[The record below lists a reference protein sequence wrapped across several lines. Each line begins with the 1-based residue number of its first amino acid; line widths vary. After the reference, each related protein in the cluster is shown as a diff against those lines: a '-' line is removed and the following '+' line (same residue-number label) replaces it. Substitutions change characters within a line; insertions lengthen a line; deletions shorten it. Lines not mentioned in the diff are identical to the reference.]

1 MGLGTNEVDKD
12 SPMTLDFLK
21 LRLFGA
27 SISDDD
33 RDEKAFLQDAK
44 SALESR
50 ESNPDRVECPPSEF
64 LSKLASHQITMEEL
78 RTWTQHLSSCGEC
91 YREFESL
98 RPKSNPVR
106 TGLKDT
112 LRRLAGKQPRKK

>member
-1 MGLGTNEVDKD
+1 MGLGTNEVDKG

-27 SISDDD
+27 AISNDEQ
-33 RDEKAFLQDAK
+33 DEKTFLQDAK

-50 ESNPDRVECPPSEF
+50 ESNPDRVGCPSSEF

-78 RTWTQHLSSCGEC
+78 RTWTRHLSSCGEC

-98 RPKSNPVR
+98 KPKSNPVR

-112 LRRLAGKQPRKK
+112 LRRLARKEPRKK

>member
-1 MGLGTNEVDKD
+1 MGLGTNEVDKG

-21 LRLFGA
+21 LRLFGGA
-27 SISDDD
+27 ISNDG
-33 RDEKAFLQDAK
+33 RDEKTFLQHAK

-50 ESNPDRVECPPSEF
+50 ESNPDRVGCPPSEF

-78 RTWTQHLSSCGEC
+78 RTWTRHLSTCGEC

-98 RPKSNPVR
+98 KPKSNPVR
-106 TGLKDT
+106 TGFKDT
-112 LRRLAGKQPRKK
+112 LRRLAGKERRKK

>member
-1 MGLGTNEVDKD
+1 MDKG
-12 SPMTLDFLK
+12 SLMALDFLK

-27 SISDDD
+27 VIGNDEQ
-33 RDEKAFLQDAK
+33 DEKTFLQDAK

-50 ESNPDRVECPPSEF
+50 ESNPDRVGCPPSEF

-78 RTWTQHLSSCGEC
+78 RIWTRHLSSCGEC

-98 RPKSNPVR
+98 KPKSNPVR

-112 LRRLAGKQPRKK
+112 LRRLARKEPRKK